1 VSVKADFWSFLR
13 SLQELTLTP
22 ELGLWQAALI
32 VCPDLQ
38 AACGRGDLAA
48 ARTAVAGVTLRHFS
62 EGTLIPPEL
71 RECLEILGVAVR
83 W

>member
-1 VSVKADFWSFLR
+1 VSVKADFWSFLQ

-32 VCPDLQ
+32 VCPDVQ
-38 AACGRGDLAA
+38 AARERDDMAA

-62 EGTLIPPEL
+62 EGVMIPAEL
-71 RECLEILGVAVR
+71 RQCLEILGVSVR